1 MPYWNNLSYEIE
13 NTSSNRPLIQELQAF
28 GIVKEDLERNIC
40 TVQTLGLESVIFNLD
55 DYINQQTLFQGAVRY
70 FQKKDF
76 SKDIRILNKNSD
88 NDWIE
93 EKTNLSDELLKV
105 EKMLR
110 NNNINLNIDNKLL
123 YKIPISIFNSNSS
136 ISKVRK
142 TKYICLMLL
151 FSNFT
156 NYENDIF
163 KFKLVIDNNEITND
177 YCFEDSIPDKQ
188 LEYLVELYSWIID
201 DGDNYIQ
208 KLSIVRSVLLKN
220 KSFIIENSLLNS
232 VKSIFQRIINS
243 NVDRYFNEVALLKD
257 DFLKIVERENDI
269 YQALHVKLIGWF
281 SAFALLVVDKVK
293 DYSGND
299 ILNRLLISDSQKT
312 KLLLLL
318 LICALIFI
326 SIIYIL
332 EIRKNQ
338 NEYEKLKAFYIKSL
352 LFDGRDFEA
361 KVEFPKIDDR
371 YITIIIGVLCILGLR
386 IVFSSSSFVLC
397 SVFLIIFL
405 TILFSRE
412 YIKKICSKFDIK
424 RGNHE

>member
-220 KSFIIENSLLNS
+220 KSFIIENSLLNL